1 MSTEGS
7 TATAAA
13 QQSSDTD
20 GGTSRH
26 KIHPSV
32 SAPQRVESAAAQK
45 VRTRD
50 SLRGVKTPSQTRI
63 APLPLGRQRS
73 NNSPPNRHVLT
84 HTRYPR
90 TFATRAMLHFAAAGR
105 VTTPAA
111 GTGQTGKP
119 PVRAG
124 EEAAPSAS
132 PADRPL
138 RDSGAAATKAMAGG
152 GYTNGRG
159 SDKQEPAE
167 LEAGMREVG
176 ERRVTGEGGGSRMGQ
191 KGGKGKARGADKD
204 DRWRGRCVW
213 SFCVWW
219 DLVGGRWSLGWEN
232 AVLPA
237 AGGRAQK
244 SIWWG
249 VVAAARRPAEPR
261 ERRDWWTSPRVP
273 AAGGCRVWLPPP
285 PPPKRRP
292 SIS

>member
-1 MSTEGS
+1 MQRDQRPRQPHNKVVTQTGEHQG
-7 TATAAA
+7 TKAIR
-13 QQSSDTD
+13 QS
-20 GGTSRH
+20 
-26 KIHPSV
+26 
-32 SAPQRVESAAAQK
+32 RVESAAAQK
-45 VRTRD
+45 VQTRH

-84 HTRYPR
+84 HRRYPR

-159 SDKQEPAE
+159 SDSWKRGCERWGRDGCRGRAG
-167 LEAGMREVG
+167 EAGWDNRG
-176 ERRVTGEGGGSRMGQ
+176 ERARRAGRPRLTGGGGDVCDGFVS
-191 KGGKGKARGADKD
+191 GGIWWAGNGLWDGRTLCCLPREGELKRASGGGWWLRLGDRRSLARG
-204 DRWRGRCVW
+204 V
-213 SFCVWW
+213 
-219 DLVGGRWSLGWEN
+219 VGGRPRACRPP
-232 AVLPA
+232 AVA
-237 AGGRAQK
+237 VCGC
-244 SIWWG
+244 
-249 VVAAARRPAEPR
+249 RRPPPR
-261 ERRDWWTSPRVP
+261 NV
-273 AAGGCRVWLPPP
+273 AHL
-285 PPPKRRP
+285 
-292 SIS
+292 